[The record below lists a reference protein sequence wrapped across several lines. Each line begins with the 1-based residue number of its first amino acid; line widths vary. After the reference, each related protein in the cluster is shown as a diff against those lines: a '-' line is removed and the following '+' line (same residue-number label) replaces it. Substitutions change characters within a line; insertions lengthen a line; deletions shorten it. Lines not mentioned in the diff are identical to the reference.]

1 MNDSDQGDFIN
12 TLAMS
17 QQEHCII
24 LIILICADE
33 GTLRTDRKLYYKL
46 PHTCIIDLGNIAVRC
61 WNFVL
66 FCNLRHVLLLYINFF
81 KYVHLQMTLCIL

>member
-17 QQEHCII
+17 QQEHCVI

-33 GTLRTDRKLYYKL
+33 GTPEQT
-46 PHTCIIDLGNIAVRC
+46 GNYIT
-61 WNFVL
+61 NF
-66 FCNLRHVLLLYINFF
+66 YI
-81 KYVHLQMTLCIL
+81 LA

>member
-33 GTLRTDRKLYYKL
+33 GTLRTDRKLYYKTSTYL
-46 PHTCIIDLGNIAVRC
+46 HNRFGKHCCAMLEFC
-61 WNFVL
+61 FVL
-66 FCNLRHVLLLYINFF
+66 
-81 KYVHLQMTLCIL
+81 

>member
-46 PHTCIIDLGNIAVRC
+46 LHTCIIDLGNIAVRC